1 MADSDKQI
9 AITGTVNKEKRE
21 LALNKNI
28 QIPDEAIPPGLAV
41 TATVEGHHL
50 HLSFNEDIALVV
62 VSGEKKRTITF
73 KELTLSNKFALEA
86 LVMLLVEKKVIDAKE
101 LEKTMDN
108 VRKSHFHGAP
118 EAKNE

>member
-1 MADSDKQI
+1 MADSEKQI
-9 AITGTVNKEKRE
+9 VFTGTVNKEKRE
-21 LALNKNI
+21 LTLNKDV
-28 QIPDEAIPPGLAV
+28 QIPDEVIPPGLAV
-41 TATVEGHHL
+41 TATVDGHHL

-108 VRKSHFHGAP
+108 VRKSHFQGAP
-118 EAKNE
+118 EAKKE